1 MRWFSVCLALL
12 VALVVAACDS
22 PSGTA
27 RPSASLVE
35 LDFTPI
41 PTQQALSSPGGGSPT
56 PISGVWPVG
65 WDVAFC
71 TALTDSIV
79 THELAIDIQRALQD
93 DARQD
98 AEGLAAELAETVPIA
113 TAAVNRIRDWEPAT
127 DVKAD
132 LTAMLELHAAVAEAY
147 QAWFDDGGRQLG
159 RAARQARNQ
168 VARAVP
174 DTNDHLA
181 QLAELG
187 LSCPGTNLA
196 LEEF

>member
-1 MRWFSVCLALL
+1 MRWLAVCLGIAIAAFA
-12 VALVVAACDS
+12 VACES
-22 PSGTA
+22 PRGTA

-41 PTQQALSSPGGGSPT
+41 PTGEPSQSPADSSPT

-71 TALTDSIV
+71 TGLTDTIV
-79 THELAIDIQRALQD
+79 THELVIDIQRALED
-93 DARQD
+93 DARDD
-98 AEGLAAELAETVPIA
+98 AIGLTQELSETLPIA
-113 TAAVNRIRDWEPAT
+113 TAAVARIRDWEPAT
-127 DVKAD
+127 QVKAD
-132 LTAMLELHAAVAEAY
+132 LTAMLELHSATAAAY
-147 QAWFDDGGRQLG
+147 QAWFDEGGRQLN

-181 QLAELG
+181 ELADLG
-187 LSCPGTNLA
+187 LSCPGTSLA
-196 LEEF
+196 LEVF